1 MFFIKGLLKYF
12 EYFGISFKVINKET
26 KICVYKEIC
35 LRKLIKCKKVFFVL
49 IQTTF
54 FIQTKFFILKR
65 FLGMSV
71 FTMNASHAASVNNL
85 LAIKTTMS
93 SWKDQGFI
101 GLLIFFLEF

>member
-54 FIQTKFFILKR
+54 FI
-65 FLGMSV
+65 
-71 FTMNASHAASVNNL
+71 
-85 LAIKTTMS
+85 
-93 SWKDQGFI
+93 
-101 GLLIFFLEF
+101 